1 MYVMNKFYLNLKT
14 KFYWL
19 GTMSAVIMLLT
30 LPAATQAQGLEF
42 RNGRRMSGNAG
53 EDGTVYKFP
62 GVTKDVDGYI
72 KINGRSS
79 SGVKLTDI
87 DLDNT
92 GWDKAFQPQ
101 IEYKNRSASG
111 NEKDWWMEFEIS
123 FLSAKDNT
131 PVAISSMD
139 LTAIDIDGDDKH
151 VNEWVSLYS
160 LDSYTTERRTSLQV
174 LDLLENILSVLTL
187 TGKKFSGPLTQYDN
201 IDTTATRV
209 MTTAK
214 YTNKSKFN
222 IRAGGHS
229 TDNDI
234 STERMYSFWF
244 KSFNYTAPV
253 QSSLP
258 ILLNSFTAKKMGSQ
272 VMLNWST
279 DMEHDFSHFVVQK
292 SLNGKDYID
301 AGVLFTEGNSSIR
314 REYSFK
320 DDLKSISSG
329 LVYYR
334 LKMVDLDGSYKQSE
348 VRIIRL
354 TEENTAQSITVYPN
368 PVVSDLRITLAS
380 SWQDKTVHIQVLK
393 ANGQS
398 VVQFDRSRASQT
410 ESISVGNLT
419 PGLYIVRVSNGT
431 ESALQRFIK
440 AK

>member
-1 MYVMNKFYLNLKT
+1 MYVMSKFYLKLSK
-14 KFYWL
+14 KDYWL
-19 GTMSAVIMLLT
+19 STVVALMVLLA
-30 LPAATQAQGLEF
+30 LPAGTQAQGLEF
-42 RNGRRMSGNAG
+42 KNGNRVSGN
-53 EDGTVYKFP
+53 DGDDGAVYKFTS
-62 GVTKDVDGYI
+62 VTKDVDGYI

-79 SGVKLTDI
+79 SGVKLTHI

-101 IEYKNRSASG
+101 IEYKNKSANAS
-111 NEKDWWMEFEIS
+111 EKDWWMEFEIS

-151 VNEWVSLYS
+151 INEWVSLYS
-160 LDSYTTERRTSLQV
+160 LDSYTTERRTSLV
-174 LDLLENILSVLTL
+174 VADLLENILSVLTL
-187 TGKKFSGPLTQYDN
+187 SGKKFSGPLTQYDN
-201 IDTTATRV
+201 IDTTATKV
-209 MTTAK
+209 MATAK
-214 YTNKSKFN
+214 YTNKSKFK

-258 ILLNSFTAKKMGSQ
+258 VLLNSFTAKKNGNQ
-272 VMLNWST
+272 VVLNWST
-279 DMEHDFSHFVVQK
+279 DMEKDFSHFVVQK
-292 SLNGKDYID
+292 SGNGKEYTD
-301 AGVLFTEGNSSIR
+301 ASVLFTDGNSSLR

-320 DDLKSISSG
+320 DDLKNAASG

-334 LKMVDLDGSYKQSE
+334 LKMVDLDGNYKLSD
-348 VRIIRL
+348 VRIIKL
-354 TEENTAQSITVYPN
+354 AEDNATQTITAFPN

-380 SWQDKTVHIQVLK
+380 SWQDKAVHIQVLN
-393 ANGQS
+393 ADGTS

-410 ESISVGNLT
+410 ESVNVNNLK
-419 PGLYIVRVSNGT
+419 PGLYIVRVSNGMG
-431 ESALQRFIK
+431 SALQRFIK